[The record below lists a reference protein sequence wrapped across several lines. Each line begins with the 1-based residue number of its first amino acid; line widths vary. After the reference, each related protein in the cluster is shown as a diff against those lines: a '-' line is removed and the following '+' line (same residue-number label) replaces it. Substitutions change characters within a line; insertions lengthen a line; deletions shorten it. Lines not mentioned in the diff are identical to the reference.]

1 MAAKSL
7 HQDVPTHILPRTSGA
22 ANISEIMSM
31 SLTRGCLEPST
42 YIEGRAITHVRVN
55 LIIFSAKSWLL
66 TFQQ

>member
-22 ANISEIMSM
+22 ANISEIMS
-31 SLTRGCLEPST
+31 LTRGCLKPSA
-42 YIEGRAITHVRVN
+42 YIEGHAITHVRVN